1 MNLKQ
6 YSDFWRRKMQ
16 SLELSALTLTKGKS
30 EQDTTVSYFLPNLLI
45 MLLALKA
52 LPGFLLG
59 TEALKTLL

>member
-1 MNLKQ
+1 
-6 YSDFWRRKMQ
+6 MQ

-45 MLLALKA
+45 MLLTLKA